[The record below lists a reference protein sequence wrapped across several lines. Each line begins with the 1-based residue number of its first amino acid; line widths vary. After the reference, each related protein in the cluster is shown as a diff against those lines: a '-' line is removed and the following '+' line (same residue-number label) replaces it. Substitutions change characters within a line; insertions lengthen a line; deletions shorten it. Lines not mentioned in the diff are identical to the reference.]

1 MSKDEVIAILVET
14 FRRDGYDGASIATLS
29 KATGLGKSSLYHY
42 FPGGKVDMAT
52 QVLAAVQ
59 DWIERRMV
67 AMLTGG
73 GTPRA
78 RLVRTLDLISEFYD
92 HGSKACV
99 VGHLCA
105 SVDRRQFQSR
115 SIGSFAPGWARS
127 VRCWRKRGS
136 PNRVA
141 RERAE
146 DAVIR
151 IQGALVVSGGLADP
165 APFQRAIKRLGTR
178 PARRR
183 AGWKPDSAATV
194 SPVERAG
201 SPEIRSS
208 RGFRPQ
214 PPPRRASADG
224 SGFPPSSP
232 A

>member
-67 AMLTGG
+67 ATLTGG
-73 GTPRA
+73 GAPRA

-105 SVDRRQFQSR
+105 SVDRRQFQKPLDR
-115 SIGSFAPGWARS
+115 VLRTWIGAIGALLEEAGFSE
-127 VRCWRKRGS
+127 
-136 PNRVA
+136 RVA

-165 APFQRAIKRLGTR
+165 APFQRAIKRLGTDLLEDA
-178 PARRR
+178 P
-183 AGWKPDSAATV
+183 
-194 SPVERAG
+194 AG
-201 SPEIRSS
+201 SRTRPRPSRRST
-208 RGFRPQ
+208 
-214 PPPRRASADG
+214 RRLA
-224 SGFPPSSP
+224 
-232 A
+232 

>member
-67 AMLTGG
+67 ATLTGG

-78 RLVRTLDLISEFYD
+78 RLARTLDLISEFYD

-105 SVDRRQFQSR
+105 SVDRRQFQR
-115 SIGSFAPGWARS
+115 PLDRVLRTWMGAIGALLMEAGFSE
-127 VRCWRKRGS
+127 
-136 PNRVA
+136 RVA

-165 APFQRAIKRLGTR
+165 TPFQRAIKRLGADVLADAPAGDRTR
-178 PARRR
+178 PLRSRR
-183 AGWKPDSAATV
+183 ST
-194 SPVERAG
+194 
-201 SPEIRSS
+201 
-208 RGFRPQ
+208 
-214 PPPRRASADG
+214 RRLA
-224 SGFPPSSP
+224 
-232 A
+232 

>member
-67 AMLTGG
+67 ATLTGG

-78 RLVRTLDLISEFYD
+78 RLARTLDLISEFYD

-105 SVDRRQFQSR
+105 SVDRRQFQKPLDR
-115 SIGSFAPGWARS
+115 VLRTWIGAIGALLVEAGFSE
-127 VRCWRKRGS
+127 
-136 PNRVA
+136 RVA

-165 APFQRAIKRLGTR
+165 APFQRAIRRLGADVLADAPAGDRTR
-178 PARRR
+178 PSRSRRSARRL
-183 AGWKPDSAATV
+183 A
-194 SPVERAG
+194 
-201 SPEIRSS
+201 
-208 RGFRPQ
+208 
-214 PPPRRASADG
+214 
-224 SGFPPSSP
+224 
-232 A
+232 